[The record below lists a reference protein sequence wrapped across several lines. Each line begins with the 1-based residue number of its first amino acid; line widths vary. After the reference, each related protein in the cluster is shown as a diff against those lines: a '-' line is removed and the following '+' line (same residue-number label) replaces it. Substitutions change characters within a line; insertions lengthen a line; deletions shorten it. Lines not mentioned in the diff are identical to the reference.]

1 MVDFTRYN
9 PPGVYVEDISTP
21 LVTSAGI
28 PQSITCLV
36 GPALGFIT
44 ATESLTIDADEA
56 AVLTNRGVFT
66 TAVEG
71 PPAIAAPVVKKL
83 DGTVLTVAT
92 DYTFTVDASGPGGGS
107 NAVTSISRVSSSTD
121 VSDGDIVSITYSYAD
136 ADYFQPQVFVE
147 YDTVMTVYGL
157 PMVSSAPS
165 SPNSSQVFSPL
176 SMGAK
181 VAFENGTTQL
191 ICVALNPGDGTL
203 QQQFKA
209 AYAKLATNYQAS
221 IIVPVF
227 SDDLGVSSGTVAQL
241 TTTLAQDLET
251 HCVTATADGYARIGI
266 FGAPRN
272 YSESDQSMDS
282 FAHAI
287 SNKRMVLTYPNR
299 LQVFN
304 GQINQITE
312 VAGCYLAAA
321 LGGMLGALPTNRG
334 LTKQSVRSFVG
345 LSSPV
350 AQVMTNL
357 FKNTLSQAGVC
368 VVEMNRQNQ
377 LLVRH
382 GVTTD
387 MTSLVTKEISLVR
400 IADTL
405 FEVVQ
410 LGMEAA
416 GLIGEPITAETV
428 VAVKGSLQ
436 GLLEQAVS
444 SELIVDYANLAVRQQ
459 TYPSGDPSI
468 IECKFSYQPALPLNY
483 ITVQFQ
489 VDLQSGVVG
498 DTTALAAATS
508 SDTPTS

>member
-9 PPGVYVEDISTP
+9 PPGVYVEDISSP
-21 LVTSAGI
+21 LVSSAGI
-28 PQSITCLV
+28 PESIACLV
-36 GPALGFIT
+36 GPALGFVT
-44 ATESLTIDADEA
+44 ATESLTIDADAA

-66 TAVEG
+66 TAVTG

-83 DGTVLTVAT
+83 DGTVLTVTT
-92 DYTFTVDASGPGGGS
+92 DYTFSVDASGPGGGA
-107 NAVTSISRVSSSTD
+107 NAISSISRVSSSTN
-121 VSDGDIVSITYSYAD
+121 VSDGDIVSITYSYAN
-136 ADYFQPQVFVE
+136 ADYYQPQTFTD
-147 YDTVMTVYGL
+147 YDRVMTIYGL
-157 PMVSSAPS
+157 PMVSSPPS

-181 VAFENGTTQL
+181 IAFENGATQL
-191 ICVALNPGDGTL
+191 ICVALNPSDGTL

-227 SDDLGVSSGTVAQL
+227 ADDLSVSSGTVAQL
-241 TTTLAQDLET
+241 VTTLATDLEN
-251 HCVTATADGYARIGI
+251 HCMVASADGYARIGI

-272 YSESDQSMDS
+272 YGESDQAMDA

-287 SNKRMVLTYPNR
+287 DNKRLVLTYPNR

-304 GQINQITE
+304 GQINQIIE
-312 VAGCYLAAA
+312 VSGCYLAAA

-334 LTKQSVRSFVG
+334 LTKQGVSSFVG
-345 LSSPV
+345 LSAPV

-357 FKNTLSQAGVC
+357 FKNTLSQSGVC
-368 VVEMNRQNQ
+368 VAEMNRQNQ
-377 LLVRH
+377 LRVRH

-387 MTSLVTKEISLVR
+387 MSSIITREISLVR

-405 FEVVQ
+405 FEVIQ

-416 GLIGEPITAETV
+416 GLIGEPITDETV
-428 VAVKGSLQ
+428 IQVKGALQ
-436 GLLEQAVS
+436 SLLEQSVQ

-459 TYPSGDPSI
+459 VYPSGDPSV
-468 IECKFSYQPALPLNY
+468 IECKFSYKPALPLNY

-489 VDLQSGVVG
+489 VDLSSGTIG
-498 DTTALAAATS
+498 DPTALSAAATE
-508 SDTPTS
+508 TPTS

>member
-36 GPALGFIT
+36 GPALGSIK
-44 ATESLTIDADEA
+44 ATESVVIDADAA

-66 TAVEG
+66 TAVSG

-83 DGTVLTVAT
+83 DGTVLTVTT
-92 DYTFTVDASGPGGGS
+92 DYTLTVDASGPGGGP
-107 NAVTSISRVSSSTD
+107 NAVTTIARVSSSTN
-121 VSDGDIVSITYSYAD
+121 VSDGDIVSITYSYAN
-136 ADYFQPQVFVE
+136 ADYFQPQNFVE
-147 YDTVMTVYGL
+147 YDSVMTVYGL
-157 PMVSSAPS
+157 PMVSTPPS

-181 VAFENGTTQL
+181 VAFENGATQL
-191 ICVALNPGDGTL
+191 ICVALNPGDGTI

-227 SDDLGVSSGTVAQL
+227 ADDLSVGSGTVAQL
-241 TTTLAQDLET
+241 VTTLAQDLEN
-251 HCVTATADGYARIGI
+251 HCVAANADGYPRIGI

-272 YSESDQSMDS
+272 YSESDQAMDA

-287 SNKRMVLTYPNR
+287 DNKRLVLTYPNR
-299 LQVFN
+299 LQIFN

-321 LGGMLGALPTNRG
+321 LGGMLGSLPVNRG
-334 LTKQSVRSFVG
+334 LTKQSVTSFVG
-345 LSSPV
+345 LSAPV

-357 FKNTLSQAGVC
+357 FKNTLSSAGVC
-368 VVEMNRQNQ
+368 VAEMNRQNQ

-387 MTSLVTKEISLVR
+387 MSSMITKEISLVR

-405 FEVVQ
+405 FEVIQ
-410 LGMEAA
+410 FGMEAA
-416 GLIGEPITAETV
+416 QLIGEPITPETPIQ
-428 VAVKGSLQ
+428 VKGALQ
-436 GLLEQAVS
+436 SLLEQAVS
-444 SELIVDYANLAVRQQ
+444 SELIVAYANLSVRQQ
-459 TYPSGDPSI
+459 TYPSGDPSV

-483 ITVQFQ
+483 VTVQFQ
-489 VDLQSGVVG
+489 VDLSSGTIG
-498 DTTALAAATS
+498 DTTALAATAT

>member
-36 GPALGFIT
+36 GPALGYIM
-44 ATESLTIDADEA
+44 ATESVVIDADVA

-66 TAVEG
+66 TAVDG

-83 DGTVLTVAT
+83 DGTTLTVGT
-92 DYTFTVDASGPGGGS
+92 DYTLAVDASGPGGGP
-107 NAVTSISRVSSSTD
+107 NAVTSISRVSSSTN
-121 VSDGDIVSITYSYAD
+121 VSDGDIVTITYSYAN
-136 ADYFQPQVFVE
+136 ADYYQPQVFTDFDSV
-147 YDTVMTVYGL
+147 VTVYGL

-176 SMGAK
+176 AMGAQ
-181 VAFENGTTQL
+181 VAFQNGATVL
-191 ICVALNPGDGTL
+191 LCVALNPSDGTL

-227 SDDLGVSSGTVAQL
+227 PDDLSVSSGTVAQY
-241 TTTLAQDLET
+241 TTTLATDLEA
-251 HCVTATADGYARIGI
+251 HCVAASADGYPRVGL

-272 YSESDQSMDS
+272 YSESDQAMDA
-282 FAHAI
+282 FAGAI
-287 SNKRMVLTYPNR
+287 KNKRVILTYPNR
-299 LQVFN
+299 LQFFN
-304 GQINQITE
+304 GMTNQITE
-312 VAGCYLAAA
+312 ISGCYLAAA
-321 LGGMLGALPTNRG
+321 LGGLLGSLPTNRG
-334 LTKQSVRSFVG
+334 LTKESVTSFVG
-345 LSSPV
+345 FSAPV
-350 AQVMTNL
+350 AQVMTKL

-368 VVEMNRQNQ
+368 VVEMNRLNQ
-377 LLVRH
+377 MLVRH

-387 MTSLVTKEISLVR
+387 MTSLLTREISLVR

-405 FEVVQ
+405 FEIIQ

-416 GLIGEPITAETV
+416 QLIGEPITPETV
-428 VAVKGSLQ
+428 IQVRGALQ
-436 GLLEQAVS
+436 SLLEQSVAS
-444 SELIVDYANLAVRQQ
+444 DLIVAYANLSVKQQ

-483 ITVQFQ
+483 VTVSFQ

-498 DTTALAAATS
+498 DTTALAAAS
-508 SDTPTS
+508 ASDTATS